1 MRSLLRLLAVLA
13 VVAATSGCVTKPRM
27 EVHAARIQQIQ
38 GTGVVL
44 SLTMRVE
51 NDNRFDIMVRNV
63 RADVTLAERYR
74 LPTIITS
81 PNQWIRSN
89 SVAFVQVPV
98 LVPWPMVA
106 PLVQTTVGSMQI
118 SYRAEG
124 MADVTATQALGI
136 EVDNY
141 ELQEEGMVSRAE
153 LIAAA
158 GRGFGG

>member
-1 MRSLLRLLAVLA
+1 MRSLLCFLAVLA
-13 VVAATSGCVTKPRM
+13 VVAAAPGCFDKPRM
-27 EVHAARIQQIQ
+27 QIHAANIQQIQ
-38 GTGVVL
+38 GTGVVIN
-44 SLTMRVE
+44 LTMRVE

-74 LPTIITS
+74 LPTIVMS
-81 PNQWIRSN
+81 PNQWIPSN
-89 SVAFVQVPV
+89 SAAFVQVPV

-118 SYRAEG
+118 AYRAEG
-124 MADVTATQALGI
+124 LADVTATQALGI

-141 ELQEEGMVSRAE
+141 ELNEEGMVSRAE